1 MLHFF
6 APLVTHRLEDDYR
19 VGPYHL
25 SVTKAGREKLKGN
38 LEEVLRLMDLANQ
51 LGKWIDHD
59 TWNTVRN
66 DMRGR
71 TDIMVTPQAAQRF
84 MSLLSYTARLG
95 NLLRRLHEL
104 QVLEKFVEGMAHAR
118 CLLQFN
124 RYHKYT
130 VDEHCLLAVESA
142 TRFQTD
148 EGTLGKTYRS
158 IEQRGLLHLAL
169 LIHDLGKGLPGD
181 HSEIGAEL
189 AEKTAERLWLSARDK
204 ELLQFLVKK
213 HLVMSHLAFWRDPN
227 DESIIL
233 QFVREVGSPEYL
245 KMLYVLTAADLA
257 AVGPGVLNP
266 WKLEIL
272 TAVYQRANFHLR
284 GQASDSDSVILSLNQ
299 QRTELLQMA
308 PADDLDWYEA
318 HIATLSSSFLYENA
332 PQKIIE
338 DLQQLRNVSPDQATA
353 WGRYLPD
360 QRVVEYS
367 IGFHESL
374 KAGVFH
380 RLTGALT
387 ARGLKILSASI
398 QTLSDGLILDR
409 FCVEDPD
416 YEGDPPQERLSAV
429 SQSLE
434 QAVEAPSEY
443 EPVFRRT
450 WNPAAQNEDPA
461 RLNRM
466 PTRVLIDNTTLS
478 DCTILDVFTHDR
490 QGLLF
495 AITRK
500 LYELG
505 LSVKYAKIGTFLDQ
519 VVDVFYVTDLDG
531 TKVRDESRLER
542 IRVEVVQSIGL
553 EVDAP

>member
-1 MLHFF
+1 M
-6 APLVTHRLEDDYR
+6 THRLERHYR

-25 SVTKAGREKLKGN
+25 SVTKAGREQLKGN

-51 LGKWIDHD
+51 LGKRIDHD
-59 TWNTVRN
+59 TWTTVRN

-71 TDIMVTPQAAQRF
+71 TDIVVTPQAAKRF

-104 QVLEKFVEGMAHAR
+104 QVLEKFVEGMGHAR

-142 TRFQTD
+142 TGFQTD
-148 EGTLGKTYRS
+148 ESTLGKSYRS

-189 AEKTAERLWLSARDK
+189 AGTTAERLWLSQRDK
-204 ELLQFLVKK
+204 ELLQFLVRK
-213 HLVMSHLAFWRDPN
+213 HLVMAHLAFWRDAN
-227 DESIIL
+227 DASIIL

-272 TAVYQRANFHLR
+272 TAVYKRASFQLR
-284 GQASDSDSVILSLNQ
+284 GQASDSDSVIMSLNQ
-299 QRTELLQMA
+299 QRAEVLKLA

-318 HIATLSSSFLYENA
+318 HIASLSSSFLYENTP
-332 PQKIIE
+332 PQILE
-338 DLQQLRNVSPDQATA
+338 DLQRLRQAGVGQAAA
-353 WGRYLPD
+353 WGRYLPE

-367 IGFHESL
+367 VGFDESV

-409 FCVEDPD
+409 FRVEDPD
-416 YEGDPPQERLSAV
+416 YDGQPPPERLAAV
-429 SQSLE
+429 NQALE
-434 QAVEAPSEY
+434 TAVEAPAEY

-450 WNPAAQNEDPA
+450 WNATAASDDAAN
-461 RLNRM
+461 LHRM
-466 PTRVLIDNTTLS
+466 PTRVLIDNSTLA
-478 DCTILDVFTHDR
+478 DCTIVDVFTHDR

-495 AITRK
+495 TITRK
-500 LYELG
+500 LFELG
-505 LSVKYAKIGTFLDQ
+505 LSVKYAKIGTHLDQ
-519 VVDVFYVTDLDG
+519 VVDVFYVTDVNG
-531 TKVRDESRLER
+531 SKIRDERRLER
-542 IRVEVVQSIGL
+542 IREEVAESISLG
-553 EVDAP
+553 VDAK